1 MEQENLNTEHADP
14 RQSLSNSTVQPS
26 LNQDVQS
33 THNEPALL
41 TQPQPAQQAEPIIV
55 SPKGM
60 LYKNKFLTNGMGND
74 KYGTYFV
81 LYPNREVCIYNGADQ
96 NPMIRCMAT
105 DVRITNLGSSNNNK
119 LDLTIQGEPYIFRVI
134 DQAAIAVGTT
144 GLVGGAVGL
153 AGDAVSLAMMAESKG
168 KADDFFVKLA
178 QGTGQETQVLVSK
191 SRKRSLRVIAAW
203 VMPVSIIVLFIGF
216 VSQETTSVNGTSGN
230 NIVAAIFSILGLGLL
245 AYSIANLVRASKI
258 K

>member
-1 MEQENLNTEHADP
+1 MKQENLNTGYTNP
-14 RQSLSNSTVQPS
+14 QQSLSSSPTPQPLS
-26 LNQDVQS
+26 QDASQS
-33 THNEPALL
+33 APNKPA
-41 TQPQPAQQAEPIIV
+41 TQTQLQPAQQAGPIV

-60 LYKNKFLTNGMGND
+60 LYKNKFLTDGMGND

-81 LYPNREVCIYNGADQ
+81 LYPNGEVCIYNGADQ

-105 DVRITNLGSSNNNK
+105 EVRITNLGSSTNNK

-134 DQAAIAVGTT
+134 DQSAIAVGTT
-144 GLVGGAVGL
+144 GLVGGAVGMT
-153 AGDAVSLAMMAESKG
+153 GDAVSLAMMAESKG
-168 KADDFFVKLA
+168 KTDDFFVKLA
-178 QGTGQETQVLVSK
+178 QDTGQEIQPLVSK

-245 AYSIANLVRASKI
+245 AYSIANLVKASKI